1 MLETSLFVATI
12 VALGMLSPGPD
23 FFLIVKNAARYRR
36 SAAMM
41 SALGVNCAVAT
52 HMAYCV
58 AGLAVVITT
67 TPWLFMLLK
76 YAGAA
81 YLIYIGIQALMSR
94 GNGKMNFNNATQ
106 EETSLKKAFLQGYLC
121 NLLNPKATLFFLSIF
136 TQVLN
141 VNSGISEKLLYAGII
156 LGLSAIWWPSLVVL
170 MQSGPV
176 RRGLTKAQRIV
187 DKLLGGVL
195 IALGIKVALSWRSLF
210 FTKKPLLI
218 HREGLFIADGL
229 SLIQHQNG
237 ESLPR
242 CWN

>member
-1 MLETSLFVATI
+1 MLETGLFVATI
-12 VALGMLSPGPD
+12 VVLGMLSPGPD

-81 YLIYIGIQALMSR
+81 YLIYIGIQAIMSR
-94 GNGKMNFNNATQ
+94 GNGKINFNNGVQ

-136 TQVLN
+136 TQVLD

-156 LGLSAIWWPSLVVL
+156 LGLSSIWWPLLVML

-176 RRGLTKAQRIV
+176 RRGLTKAQRVV

-195 IALGIKVALSWRSLF
+195 IALGIKVALS
-210 FTKKPLLI
+210 
-218 HREGLFIADGL
+218 
-229 SLIQHQNG
+229 
-237 ESLPR
+237 
-242 CWN
+242 